1 MWDMLTDAR
10 SPAVDGVNS
19 PCVWAIERKD
29 QCMKFL
35 GLSLVLGMI
44 LVLVLQ
50 LGYWRR
56 TPYTI
61 SAQWDRSVERGLDP
75 EDMRKIR

>member
-1 MWDMLTDAR
+1 
-10 SPAVDGVNS
+10 
-19 PCVWAIERKD
+19 
-29 QCMKFL
+29 MKFL

-61 SAQWDRSVERGLDP
+61 SAQWDHSVERGLDP